1 MKTIKTLCFVL
12 AVIASCFMTQA
23 RDYQPKFLCG
33 VVKAD
38 SWTDGNNMEGIY
50 EFDLA
55 NATLTKLTEGRDV
68 YQAPLGGAVYEDGMM
83 KGVHFKTIWD
93 DFDQAYTYVLYH
105 VQYDMTTWER
115 VKAYALSTMDRNYIS
130 SCGLA
135 HDPVTGENYGIFY
148 NFNMSWQVVDRKLAE
163 IDFSTNTPTR
173 NIIGTAS
180 IPMAA
185 IAFNDQGILYGVGQD
200 GWLYAISTANPG
212 AIGEIEVFP
221 MGDLGLE
228 DNISTNPS
236 TMTYDKRTGK
246 FYWAVV
252 LNDQKSYLYEINPT
266 LGQVSATQ
274 LMQLPDNSWLVNM
287 EVIEQQEPSLYGD
300 VNGDGEVNTVDV
312 TILYNYLLNGETEG
326 MVNGDQSG
334 DGEITSVDITAVYNV
349 ILGE

>member
-1 MKTIKTLCFVL
+1 MKTTKALIFALVVMIGCLV
-12 AVIASCFMTQA
+12 AQA
-23 RDYQPKFLCG
+23 GEYSPKFLCG

-38 SWTDGNNMEGIY
+38 SWTMDNNKEGIY

-55 NATLTKLTEGRDV
+55 TSTLTKLTEGRDV
-68 YQAPLGGAVYEDGMM
+68 YQAPLGGAVYEDGIM
-83 KGVHFKTIWD
+83 KGVHFKTMWD
-93 DFDQAYTYVLYH
+93 DFEQTETYVLYH
-105 VQYDMTTWER
+105 VQYDMNTWER
-115 VKAYALSTMDRNYIS
+115 VKLYALSTIERNYIS
-130 SCGLA
+130 SCGMA
-135 HDPVTGENYGIFY
+135 HDPVTGKNYGIFY
-148 NFNMSWQVVDRKLAE
+148 NFNMSWQVVNRKLAE

-173 NIIGTAS
+173 DIIGTAS

-185 IAFNDQGILYGVGQD
+185 IAFSDQGILYGVGQE

-221 MGDLGLE
+221 MGDLGI

-274 LMQLPDNSWLVNM
+274 LMQLPDNSWLVNL
-287 EVIEQQEPSLYGD
+287 EVIEQQDTALFGDVNCDGMVTTTDITCLYNYILYGD
-300 VNGDGEVNTVDV
+300 ITYIDTSDVDNDGN
-312 TILYNYLLNGETEG
+312 
-326 MVNGDQSG
+326 
-334 DGEITSVDITAVYNV
+334 ITTSDITAVYK
-349 ILGE
+349 ILLGR

>member
-1 MKTIKTLCFVL
+1 MALVATCGCLM
-12 AVIASCFMTQA
+12 AQA
-23 RDYQPKFLCG
+23 GEYQPKFLCG

-38 SWTDGNNMEGIY
+38 SWTTGNNMEGIY
-50 EFDLA
+50 ELDLA
-55 NATLTKLTEGRDV
+55 GGSLSKLTEGSDV
-68 YQAPLGGAVYEDGMM
+68 YQAPLGGAVYEDGIM
-83 KGVHFKTIWD
+83 KGVHFKTMWD
-93 DFDQAYTYVLYH
+93 DFEQTETYVLYH

-115 VKAYALSTMDRNYIS
+115 VKLYALSTIERNYIS

-135 HDPVTGENYGIFY
+135 HDPVTGKNYGIFY
-148 NFNMSWQVVDRKLAE
+148 NFNMSWQVVNRKLAE

-173 NIIGTAS
+173 TIIGTAS

-185 IAFNDQGILYGVGQD
+185 IAFSDQGVLYGVGED

-221 MGDLGLE
+221 LGDMGI

-266 LGQVSATQ
+266 IGSVAATQ
-274 LMQLPDNSWLVNM
+274 LMQLPDNSWLVNLEVM
-287 EVIEQQEPSLYGD
+287 EQSEQTLTGD
-300 VNGDGEVNTVDV
+300 VNCDGEVTATDI
-312 TILYNYLLNGETEG
+312 TCLYNYLLNGDETYLATSD
-326 MVNGDQSG
+326 VDG
-334 DGEITSVDITAVYNV
+334 DGDITTVDITV
-349 ILGE
+349 IYSILLGE

>member
-1 MKTIKTLCFVL
+1 
-12 AVIASCFMTQA
+12 
-23 RDYQPKFLCG
+23 
-33 VVKAD
+33 
-38 SWTDGNNMEGIY
+38 
-50 EFDLA
+50 
-55 NATLTKLTEGRDV
+55 
-68 YQAPLGGAVYEDGMM
+68 
-83 KGVHFKTIWD
+83 
-93 DFDQAYTYVLYH
+93 
-105 VQYDMTTWER
+105 
-115 VKAYALSTMDRNYIS
+115 
-130 SCGLA
+130 
-135 HDPVTGENYGIFY
+135 
-148 NFNMSWQVVDRKLAE
+148 
-163 IDFSTNTPTR
+163 
-173 NIIGTAS
+173 
-180 IPMAA
+180 MAA
-185 IAFNDQGILYGVGQD
+185 IAFSDQGILYGVGQD

-221 MGDLGLE
+221 MGDLGFE

-266 LGQVSATQ
+266 IGLVSATQ